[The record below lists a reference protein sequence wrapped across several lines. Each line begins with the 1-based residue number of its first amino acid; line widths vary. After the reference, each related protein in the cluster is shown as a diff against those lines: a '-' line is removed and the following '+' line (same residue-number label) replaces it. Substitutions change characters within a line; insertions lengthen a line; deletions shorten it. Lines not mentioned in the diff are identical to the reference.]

1 MIQGSSHA
9 RTARSA
15 AGHERR
21 GRGGGMRS
29 IFPPPRRVLG
39 DRVSLS
45 GVVAALG
52 GAAVV
57 IPVEREGTA
66 DQHPVAP
73 DGTITPHLVVAP
85 AQRSSG
91 LLVALLYPVP

>member
-1 MIQGSSHA
+1 
-9 RTARSA
+9 
-15 AGHERR
+15 
-21 GRGGGMRS
+21 MRS
-29 IFPPPRRVLG
+29 IFPPPRRLLG

-45 GVVAALG
+45 GVVAALD
-52 GAAVV
+52 GATVV
-57 IPVEREGTA
+57 VPAEREGTA

-91 LLVALLYPVP
+91 LLVALLHPVPQPVQPHDLGEVGRRHGAVLPRSP